1 MGLMAH
7 IFLMVQLSG
16 DLVGN
21 HWLQYHKNFQEWAAA
36 KNLKVW
42 RVESLILW

>member
-7 IFLMVQLSG
+7 MFLMAKLSRDLG
-16 DLVGN
+16 DN
-21 HWLQYHKNFQEWAAA
+21 HWLQYDKDFREWAAA

-42 RVESLILW
+42 GAESLNL